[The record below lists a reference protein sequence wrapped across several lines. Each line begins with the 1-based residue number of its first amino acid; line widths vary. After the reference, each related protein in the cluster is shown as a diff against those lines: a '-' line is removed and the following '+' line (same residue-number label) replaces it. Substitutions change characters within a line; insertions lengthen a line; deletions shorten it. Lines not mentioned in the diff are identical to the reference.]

1 MMKKL
6 LLFALI
12 AFAPE
17 ATAEDAQCVGERV
30 AMIETIQAYARSD
43 VGLFGSQGVSERVLE
58 AMEQTERQ
66 RFIPGASCSVAYAD
80 RPASIGRGQTIS
92 QPLIVAL
99 MTHFAEVKFDHTVL
113 EVGTGS
119 GYQAAILAQLVRK
132 VCTIEIIPSLAEA
145 AAKLLRNLSYDNVN
159 VKIGDGYYGWPEC
172 GPFDAMIVTAALEHV
187 PPPLVEQLKVGG
199 RLVMPL
205 GAAHAT
211 QQLTVVEK
219 IAAGKMKTR
228 SYMLVRFV
236 PFTRSLD

>member
-58 AMEQTERQ
+58 AMGQTERQ
-66 RFIPGASCSVAYAD
+66 RFIPGAACSVAYAD

-132 VCTIEIIPSLAEA
+132 VCTIEIIPSLAET
-145 AAKLLRNLSYDNVN
+145 AAKLLRNLGYDNVN

-187 PPPLVEQLKVGG
+187 PPPLIEQLKVGG
-199 RLVMPL
+199 RLVMPV
-205 GAAHAT
+205 GPPRAV

-219 IAAGKMKTR
+219 IAPSETR
-228 SYMLVRFV
+228 MRSIILVQFV
-236 PFTRSLD
+236 PFTRSQD